1 MSKKEKIMILVLLL
15 ILVVAIVAIVV
26 LKNPKDETKTGEQGV
41 NEDKYTTT
49 LEDGTKL
56 NTSNDFNATKKY
68 NNLEISNMQF
78 TEKDGMSVMLA
89 DVKNTG
95 TEKHEQESVNIVVL
109 DDNEDQIATFR
120 AIIEDIDPGQSAK
133 INATISASVANAKD
147 YRIEPIEE

>member
-1 MSKKEKIMILVLLL
+1 MSKKEKTMILVLLL

-26 LKNPKDETKTGEQGV
+26 LRNPEAETKTGEQGA
-41 NEDKYTTT
+41 NEEKYTTT

-56 NTSNDFNATKKY
+56 NTSSDFNATKKY

-89 DVKNTG
+89 DVKNIG

-109 DDNEDQIATFR
+109 DDNDEQIATFR
-120 AIIEDIDPGQSAK
+120 AIIEDIEPGQSAK

-147 YRIEPIEE
+147 YRIEAIK